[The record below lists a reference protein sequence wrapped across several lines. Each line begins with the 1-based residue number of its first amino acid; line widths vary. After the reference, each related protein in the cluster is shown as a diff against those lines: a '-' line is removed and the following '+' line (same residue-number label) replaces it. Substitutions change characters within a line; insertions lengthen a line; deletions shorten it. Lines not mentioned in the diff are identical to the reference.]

1 MSKKSPKIAA
11 LIADCTGDPRFDPH
25 YLGYFKC
32 FNRQWY
38 YEAHDVLEELWLAD
52 RRAPDAP
59 YYQGL
64 IQVAGAF
71 VHLKKNHEHPR
82 HQTHSRRIEPAARLF
97 RLALR
102 NFQPYSSPH
111 AGFDLDSLRALCA
124 DHVRRLEADGFQINS
139 WSPENAPQ
147 LTLP

>member
-1 MSKKSPKIAA
+1 
-11 LIADCTGDPRFDPH
+11 
-25 YLGYFKC
+25 
-32 FNRQWY
+32 
-38 YEAHDVLEELWLAD
+38 
-52 RRAPDAP
+52 
-59 YYQGL
+59 
-64 IQVAGAF
+64 VAGAF